1 MHGPVPEVERH
12 RVRDLELV
20 AGLGAVERGERARL
34 AALGVVRAAGAR
46 LREELEEA
54 DEEDN
59 LPLAR
64 LRDLVPEFG
73 RRLGGVVTRDV
84 DGQLDAVRVEA
95 VADEAGHR
103 DAAVL
108 DLGVAQPAD
117 RVLVAAA
124 PEVGVS
130 EAERVVEAND
140 GVQLD
145 GERLKVGLGLLDL
158 DRGAGG
164 RRGDERRGD
173 RKAGESDGELL
184 RWGYGDELFLSC
196 VDEHANWCVRD
207 CKLVCIQSS
216 DLRSSYGAAMEATHC
231 TSSELGAPPPA
242 RMFPVDVA
250 NAEPSG
256 VHAKCGWLFCTS
268 ANA

>member
-34 AALGVVRAAGAR
+34 AALGVVRAAGAG

-64 LRDLVPEFG
+64 LRDLVPKLG
-73 RRLGGVVTRDV
+73 RRLGGVVAWDV
-84 DGQLDAVRVEA
+84 DGELHAVRVEA

-117 RVLVAAA
+117 GVLVAY
-124 PEVGVS
+124 V
-130 EAERVVEAND
+130 
-140 GVQLD
+140 
-145 GERLKVGLGLLDL
+145 
-158 DRGAGG
+158 
-164 RRGDERRGD
+164 
-173 RKAGESDGELL
+173 
-184 RWGYGDELFLSC
+184 
-196 VDEHANWCVRD
+196 
-207 CKLVCIQSS
+207 
-216 DLRSSYGAAMEATHC
+216 
-231 TSSELGAPPPA
+231 
-242 RMFPVDVA
+242 
-250 NAEPSG
+250 
-256 VHAKCGWLFCTS
+256 
-268 ANA
+268 